1 MFEKYKNEVVKFT
14 GYYKYTF
21 TFMTTLQNGNTL
33 VAQVGGCADSIYTLA
48 VSSDMIASVDALQ
61 PYSLMEINSKGDVVD
76 FWMDD
81 GDF

>member
-48 VSSDMIASVDALQ
+48 VSPDMMSSVNALQ
-61 PYSLMEINSKGDVVD
+61 PYRLMEINSKGDVVD

>member
-1 MFEKYKNEVVKFT
+1 MFEKHKNEVVKFT

-21 TFMTTLQNGNTL
+21 TFTTTLQNGNTL
-33 VAQVGGCADSIYTLA
+33 VAQVGGCEDSIYTFA
-48 VSSDMIASVDALQ
+48 VSSDMMSSVNALQ

>member
-1 MFEKYKNEVVKFT
+1 MLEKYKNEVVKFT

-21 TFMTTLQNGNTL
+21 TFRTMLQNGNTL
-33 VAQVGGCADSIYTLA
+33 IAQVGGCTDSIYTLA
-48 VSSDMIASVDALQ
+48 VSPDMMSSVNALQ

-81 GDF
+81 RDF

>member
-21 TFMTTLQNGNTL
+21 TFTAMLQNGNTL
-33 VAQVGGCADSIYTLA
+33 VAQVGGCADSIYTFA